1 MRHTYSPEEGQL
13 QSATRVVEVLA
24 SGFNA
29 GQRSAIAEAVECYWK
44 VRSNEVLYPDAILV
58 ASQLKTL
65 NTDTETLIAALLGSE
80 SAAREYSIDYVRK
93 RFGNEIAELTHNV
106 RKLNSMAV
114 PSHVD
119 VDAEHANRQTEL
131 LRRMLLAMVT
141 DVRAVL
147 VKLAFRTQR
156 LHSIVHSDD
165 AEKISIARD
174 SLDIYSPLANR
185 LGVGQLKWEM
195 EDLAFRIIDP
205 DAYKRIARALEEN
218 RAVREDY
225 IRTFVAECENLLQS
239 AGMIGVRILGRPKH
253 IYSIWRKMRSKRIEF
268 KDLFDVRAVRVLVD
282 DVSLCYQA
290 LGAVHNRWQPVAGE
304 FDDYIANPKENGYQS
319 LHTAVVGP
327 GGKPVEIQI
336 RTRDM
341 DRDAELGVASHWL
354 YKEAD
359 GSNNSRRNSND
370 ERMQKSVANLRQ
382 LLQQTDDM
390 LVEGFTQQFNPDRVY
405 VFTPKG
411 DVVDMVAGSTPLDF
425 AYHVHSE
432 IGHRCRGAKINGS
445 IVPLT
450 SKLGN
455 GDRVE
460 VLTTREAAP
469 SRDWLNRSLGYLHTS
484 RARSKVRV
492 WFNARDFDQH
502 VADGKVI
509 LDREM
514 RRLYCTDLSH
524 DLVAREMK
532 FDKLVDLH
540 VALGRAD
547 ITAAQVATK
556 LTAMGRTALQ
566 PTRRRR
572 ETRLADGVQG
582 RDSSIQVRGVGNL
595 LTQTANCC
603 QPVPYDSIVGFITRG
618 KGVTIHRADCSNMLN
633 LREGEQERLIEVEWG
648 DEADATY
655 QVEVL
660 IIAFD
665 RQGLLRDVSTVLADQ
680 NIDLHEVNTLS
691 KPEDQTAEMR
701 IRMSI
706 NQIGQLSTLTDKLR
720 QLRNILSVNRV
731 V

>member
-13 QSATRVVEVLA
+13 KSVTRVVEVLA
-24 SGFNA
+24 SGFDRE
-29 GQRSAIAEAVECYWK
+29 QRSAIAEAVECYWK

-80 SAAREYSIDYVRK
+80 SAAREYSIEYVQK
-93 RFGNEIAELTHNV
+93 RFGNEIAELTGNV
-106 RKLNSMAV
+106 RKLNAMAV

-205 DAYKRIARALEEN
+205 DAYKRIAGALEEN
-218 RAVREDY
+218 RAAREDY
-225 IRTFVAECENLLQS
+225 IRTFVAECESLLQS
-239 AGMIGVRILGRPKH
+239 GGMTGVRILGRPKH
-253 IYSIWRKMRSKRIEF
+253 IYSIWRKMRLKRIEF

-502 VADGKVI
+502 VADGKAI

-514 RRLYCTDLSH
+514 RRLYCTELSN

-540 VALGRAD
+540 AALGRAD
-547 ITAAQVATK
+547 ISAAQVATK

-572 ETRLADGVQG
+572 ETRAPGEGQG

-680 NIDLHEVNTLS
+680 NIDLLEVNTLS

>member
-1 MRHTYSPEEGQL
+1 M
-13 QSATRVVEVLA
+13 
-24 SGFNA
+24 
-29 GQRSAIAEAVECYWK
+29 
-44 VRSNEVLYPDAILV
+44 
-58 ASQLKTL
+58 
-65 NTDTETLIAALLGSE
+65 
-80 SAAREYSIDYVRK
+80 
-93 RFGNEIAELTHNV
+93 
-106 RKLNSMAV
+106 
-114 PSHVD
+114 
-119 VDAEHANRQTEL
+119 
-131 LRRMLLAMVT
+131 
-141 DVRAVL
+141 
-147 VKLAFRTQR
+147 
-156 LHSIVHSDD
+156 
-165 AEKISIARD
+165 
-174 SLDIYSPLANR
+174 
-185 LGVGQLKWEM
+185 
-195 EDLAFRIIDP
+195 
-205 DAYKRIARALEEN
+205 
-218 RAVREDY
+218 
-225 IRTFVAECENLLQS
+225 
-239 AGMIGVRILGRPKH
+239 
-253 IYSIWRKMRSKRIEF
+253 
-268 KDLFDVRAVRVLVD
+268 
-282 DVSLCYQA
+282 
-290 LGAVHNRWQPVAGE
+290 
-304 FDDYIANPKENGYQS
+304 
-319 LHTAVVGP
+319 
-327 GGKPVEIQI
+327 EIQI

>member
-13 QSATRVVEVLA
+13 QSVTRVVEVLA
-24 SGFNA
+24 SGFDS
-29 GQRSAIAEAVECYWK
+29 GQRAAIAEAVECYWK
-44 VRSNEVLYPDAILV
+44 VRSNEVSYPDAILV

-80 SAAREYSIDYVRK
+80 SAACEYSIEYVRK
-93 RFGNEIAELTHNV
+93 HFGDEIAELTGNV
-106 RKLNSMAV
+106 RKLNAMAV

-156 LHSIVHSDD
+156 LHNIVHSDD
-165 AEKISIARD
+165 VEKISIARD

-205 DAYKRIARALEEN
+205 DAYKRIAGALEEN
-218 RAVREDY
+218 RAAREDY
-225 IRTFVAECENLLQS
+225 IRNFVAECESLLQS
-239 AGMIGVRILGRPKH
+239 GGMTDVRILGRPKH
-253 IYSIWRKMRSKRIEF
+253 IYSIWRKMRLKRIEF

-290 LGAVHNRWQPVAGE
+290 LGAVHNHWQPVAGE

-382 LLQQTDDM
+382 LLQQTDDL

-502 VADGKVI
+502 VADGKAI

-514 RRLYCTDLSH
+514 RRLYCSDLSN
-524 DLVAREMK
+524 DLIAREMK

-556 LTAMGRTALQ
+556 LTAMGQTALQ

-572 ETRLADGVQG
+572 QTRPADDGQG

-706 NQIGQLSTLTDKLR
+706 SDNPGYTQAKPKLY
-720 QLRNILSVNRV
+720 N
-731 V
+731 

>member
-532 FDKLVDLH
+532 CDKLVDLH